1 MKTKT
6 VLISVVVLAAAAL
19 LSGCH
24 GENSITGTSTGTR
37 ILSGEVQMVGNLAG
51 QSPAGVSVTAPG
63 QVATTDSA
71 GRFAFMGVAEGNVQL
86 AFSRADGISANG
98 TVSAAASTVVVE
110 LQKQS
115 ATIKETGQSK
125 REIEG
130 LILDISPTSITVDD
144 ASTHGPVTAAINGA
158 TIIRKGNTA
167 MTTDKL
173 NQGDRVHVKASV
185 ASDGTLTAFE
195 IIVQQQAT
203 DSGSGNGG
211 QGQTKELEGLV
222 TKISD
227 TSISLMN
234 ASTAKEETAAITS
247 STVIRQG
254 NRRDLKPSDIKKG
267 DRVHVKTTGS
277 ADALKATEI
286 LLQNPA

>member
-6 VLISVVVLAAAAL
+6 VLISVAVLAVAL

-37 ILSGEVQMVGNLAG
+37 VLAGEVQMVGNLAG
-51 QSPAGVSVTAPG
+51 QSPAGVNVTAPG
-63 QVATTDSA
+63 QVAVTDNA
-71 GRFAFMGVAEGNVQL
+71 GRFAFMGVAEGNIQL
-86 AFSRADGISANG
+86 AFSRGDGISANG
-98 TVSAAASTVVVE
+98 TVSGAASTVVVE
-110 LQKQS
+110 LQKES

-130 LILDISPTSITVDD
+130 LITDISATSITVDD

-167 MTTDKL
+167 LTTDKL
-173 NQGDRVHVKASV
+173 KKGDRVHVKATV

-195 IIVQQQAT
+195 IIVQQQSS
-203 DSGSGNGG
+203 DSGNTG
-211 QGQTKELEGLV
+211 GQTKELEGLI
-222 TKISD
+222 TKVSD
-227 TSISLMN
+227 SSITVMN
-234 ASTAKEETAAITS
+234 ASTAREETASIDA
-247 STVIRQG
+247 STVIRKG
-254 NRRDLKPSDIKKG
+254 NTRLKASDLKVG

-277 ADALKATEI
+277 ADALKAVEI
-286 LLQNPA
+286 ILQNPA